1 MRSIRSLLG
10 WGLLLSFAL
19 LAPISLPAG
28 GASQL
33 KSAIRRSDGAGPIF
47 AGGNCKLRASPS
59 VDSPSLRILQ
69 AGTPIRVL
77 RIWNGPDGNH
87 WIQVKILSIE
97 LVEVLDSPTRGWV
110 NV

>member
-28 GASQL
+28 GASQ
-33 KSAIRRSDGAGPIF
+33 STIAIRRSDGIGPIL
-47 AGGNCKLRASPS
+47 AGGNCNLRASPS
-59 VDSPSLRILQ
+59 VDAPSLRILQ

-77 RIWNGPDGNH
+77 RIWSCPDGNH
-87 WIQVKILSIE
+87 WVQIKILSFE
-97 LVEVLDSPTRGWV
+97 LVEVIDSPTRGWV

>member
-1 MRSIRSLLG
+1 MKMFS
-10 WGLLLSFAL
+10 L

-28 GASQL
+28 GASQAN
-33 KSAIRRSDGAGPIF
+33 SAIRRSDGAGPML
-47 AGGNCKLRASPS
+47 AGDNCNLRASPS
-59 VDSPSLRILQ
+59 VNAPTLRIVQ